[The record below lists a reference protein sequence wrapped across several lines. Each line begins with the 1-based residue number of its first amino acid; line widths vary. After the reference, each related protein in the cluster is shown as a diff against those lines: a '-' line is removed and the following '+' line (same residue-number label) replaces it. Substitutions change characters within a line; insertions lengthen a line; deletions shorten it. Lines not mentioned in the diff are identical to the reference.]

1 MSAEQICE
9 IYRRRWT
16 IESLFKRLKQNFP
29 LKYFLGDSVNA
40 IEIQIWVTMI
50 AYLLLRV
57 IQHKSRSKLAFS
69 NLVTLT
75 RLTISTYID
84 IVLLLNDPKRAWKR
98 TSTLAA
104 AYGGA
109 TEISTIRTP
118 VFIIGGYFLNFKSN
132 QPIYGLFQRLIN

>member
-29 LKYFLGDSVNA
+29 LRYFLGDSVNA
-40 IEIQIWVTMI
+40 IEIQIWGTMI

-57 IQHKSRSKLAFS
+57 IQYKSKSKLAFS

-84 IVLLLNDPKRAWKR
+84 IVLLLNDPKRAWR
-98 TSTLAA
+98 EL
-104 AYGGA
+104 
-109 TEISTIRTP
+109 
-118 VFIIGGYFLNFKSN
+118 
-132 QPIYGLFQRLIN
+132 QRLRRSMEEQQKYQQLELQFSS